1 MAVEFYRYSLRTAKS
16 ENLVD
21 LYNDIR
27 NENRRCRDYVED
39 EKTGYYANAYKNN
52 CVDSDGSY
60 TRSLIEK
67 FGLERVLNMYA
78 VTIKAHKHDSR
89 ISKELHEWAKNFNVG
104 LRAGEDVREESL
116 LTTMNPGA
124 VDLLAKHAISEF
136 EKLNLFTREHCED
149 ELGDFEGKVVV
160 ISHKHLREK
169 YWSPENQLWLAT
181 AGFGCYANKTGQAVS
196 AICLIDDDRN
206 EWRRQH
212 VVGVLKEE
220 FLPDWAKEKLQEL
233 QVNKQSEEQNQDN
246 EINLV

>member
-16 ENLVD
+16 ENLVE
-21 LYNDIR
+21 LYNESK

-39 EKTGYYANAYKNN
+39 EKTGYYANAYKND

-78 VTIKAHKHDSR
+78 VTIKAHKHDAR
-89 ISKELHEWAKNFNVG
+89 ISRELHEWAKNFNVG

-116 LTTMNPGA
+116 LTKINPGA
-124 VDLLAKHAISEF
+124 VDLLAKHAIDEF

-181 AGFGCYANKTGQAVS
+181 GGFGCDPTKIGRAVYS
-196 AICLIDDDRN
+196 TCLADDDRAR
-206 EWRRQH
+206 WDRGQIL
-212 VVGVLKEE
+212 GVIKDEY
-220 FLPDWAKEKLQEL
+220 LPDWAREKLEEMQAQET
-233 QVNKQSEEQNQDN
+233 SQDN
-246 EINLV
+246 DINLG